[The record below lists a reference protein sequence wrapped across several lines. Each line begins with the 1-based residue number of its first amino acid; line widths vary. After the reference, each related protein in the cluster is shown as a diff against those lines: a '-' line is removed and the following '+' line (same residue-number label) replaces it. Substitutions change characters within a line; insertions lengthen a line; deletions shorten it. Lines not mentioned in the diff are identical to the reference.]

1 MRVKQIELIGFK
13 SFSDKT
19 VLRLHDGVTCI
30 VGPNGCGKSNVV
42 DAFKWVLGE
51 QSVKSLRGDKM
62 EEVIFQGSSTI
73 KQKGMA
79 EVTMQIFFSG
89 KQATGDNNGSASGAS
104 VPRDET
110 SVSRRLYRSGESE
123 YLLNK
128 SQSRLKDIKDIF
140 LDTGLDVKSYSILD
154 QGRVT

>member
-1 MRVKQIELIGFK
+1 MRVKQIELVGFK

-51 QSVKSLRGDKM
+51 QSVKSLRGEKM
-62 EEVIFQGSSTI
+62 EEVIFQGSATV

-79 EVTMQIFFSG
+79 EVVLQITLSG
-89 KQATGDNNGSASGAS
+89 KNDTENNNGNSSDDNSTQDGS
-104 VPRDET
+104 
-110 SVSRRLYRSGESE
+110 SVSRRL
-123 YLLNK
+123 
-128 SQSRLKDIKDIF
+128 
-140 LDTGLDVKSYSILD
+140 
-154 QGRVT
+154 